1 LCDFHQEP
9 FIMRRAVAILGF
21 SAIVAAC
28 TMSFL
33 VLPNGASRAL
43 ATSPATFLIPVSDG
57 YGVADCLTS
66 GAECGQVIATAWCEA
81 QGYGRVEAFGPS
93 RPEDVT
99 GTTPVRTE
107 APAGR
112 PIAITCAH

>member
-1 LCDFHQEP
+1 
-9 FIMRRAVAILGF
+9 MRRAIAILGF

-57 YGVADCLTS
+57 YGVADCLAS

-81 QGYGRVEAFGPS
+81 QGYTLATAFGPAA
-93 RPEDVT
+93 REDVT
-99 GTTPVRTE
+99 GSVEKVAVRSPD
-107 APAGR
+107 ASVS
-112 PIAITCAH
+112 ITCAK